1 MATTLAFLAN
11 GNRDT
16 REGAFAGA
24 TTNGAGS
31 GSLAVTFRAQKSVW
45 HPTHSLFDINETVLP
60 RNLPRERPRVEDAY
74 SLSLHSKSLGAA
86 EYGIGEVRAGCV
98 GAGQIR
104 IGQIRTREVRVA
116 QIGCVEI
123 ST

>member
-1 MATTLAFLAN
+1 VTATLAFFAN
-11 GNRDT
+11 GNWDA

-31 GSLAVTFRAQKSVW
+31 GSLAVTLRTQKSVW
-45 HPTHSLFDINETVLP
+45 HPIHSLFDINDTAFAE
-60 RNLPRERPRVEDAY
+60 NLQRERPRVEDAN
-74 SLSLHSKSLGAA
+74 SLSLHSISLGAA
-86 EYGIGEVRAGCV
+86 EYGIGEVRASCV

-104 IGQIRTREVRVA
+104 IGQIRTCEVRVA

>member
-1 MATTLAFLAN
+1 MAATLAFFAS

-45 HPTHSLFDINETVLP
+45 HPIHSLFDINETAFP
-60 RNLPRERPRVEDAY
+60 RNLRRERPRLEDAY
-74 SLSLHSKSLGAA
+74 SLSLQSIPLGA
-86 EYGIGEVRAGCV
+86 
-98 GAGQIR
+98 
-104 IGQIRTREVRVA
+104 
-116 QIGCVEI
+116 
-123 ST
+123 